1 MPLREW
7 AKKHMQK
14 KQSDEKLD
22 SVADDVPSFK
32 VTRSDSLGV
41 TPLQIPTDASPSEIS
56 GLSSSSHSPSSKS
69 PRTPNR
75 LSRLGHRSSSQTSL
89 PEWTPP
95 DEADPNAERDWEARA
110 TKLAKLRP
118 VSLSQSNEDLAAL
131 SKLSVKDD
139 QAKAPQSADG
149 RLLPQG
155 PGWVPTDTVDG
166 LTSDD
171 ALQEAIRLHES
182 GGM

>member
-7 AKKHMQK
+7 AKKHIHK
-14 KQSDEKLD
+14 KHSNEKIDLVTD
-22 SVADDVPSFK
+22 AVPSFK

-41 TPLQIPTDASPSEIS
+41 TPLQIPTESPPSEKS
-56 GLSSSSHSPSSKS
+56 GLSSSTYSPSSKS

-75 LSRLGHRSSSQTSL
+75 LSRLGHRSTSQTSL

-95 DEADPNAERDWEARA
+95 NEADPNAERDWEARA

-118 VSLSQSNEDLAAL
+118 VSMSQSNEDLAAL
-131 SKLSVKDD
+131 AKLSVRDD
-139 QAKAPQSADG
+139 QAKSAQSADG

-155 PGWVPTDTVDG
+155 PGWMPTDTVDG

-171 ALQEAIRLHES
+171 ALQEAIRLHE
-182 GGM
+182 GGGK